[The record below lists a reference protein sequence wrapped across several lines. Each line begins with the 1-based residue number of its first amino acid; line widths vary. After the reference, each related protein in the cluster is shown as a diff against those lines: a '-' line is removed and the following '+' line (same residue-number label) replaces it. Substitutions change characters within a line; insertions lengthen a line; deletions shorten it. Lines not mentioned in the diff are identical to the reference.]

1 MEARAKSHTLKK
13 NNHAGHVFRV
23 DFFNTWKNRH
33 VDVLKNL
40 NIKNFTN
47 EGGQSL
53 NKITITFFC
62 RNSCGPDNSDRVD
75 EKRTELPETEFEAQR
90 D

>member
-1 MEARAKSHTLKK
+1 MWEKKRVGSARQITHFEK

-33 VDVLKNL
+33 VDVLKNV

-53 NKITITFFC
+53 NKITTTFFC
-62 RNSCGPDNSDRVD
+62 RNSRVD
-75 EKRTELPETEFEAQR
+75 QIIQTFNEE
-90 D
+90 